1 MINLRK
7 NYTGTVTPKKSS
19 YKIDL
24 RKYPKTLS
32 KEQVKKTK

>member
-7 NYTGTVTPKKSS
+7 NHTGATATKKAT

-32 KEQVKKTK
+32 KEQIKKGK